1 MRRPSSPTPARRP
14 EAASACGRH
23 PFRVLVA
30 LLAALSLLGAACGDD
45 DDTESGDSGQSDGGG
60 APPEGPAISIGAQ
73 DFGES
78 AILAEVYRQ
87 ALDDQGFDV
96 SIQTVGGFRDLL
108 FGAFDSG
115 DVNLAPDYVASE
127 LEFLNEN
134 AGEATGDVD
143 ETFDLLLPRLEDR
156 GLTGLDPSAAV
167 DTNAFVVTQETADAN
182 GLETLSDLAENG
194 ADLKLGAPQD
204 CETNPF
210 CIPGLQDVYGLD
222 MSGNFTPLDPGVVL
236 TSLQEGAIDVGL
248 LFSTDGRIASEGLVL
263 LEDDQHMLAADNV
276 FPVLSQ
282 ELVDAYGDDL
292 TSVLDGIS
300 GELTTD
306 DLTELN
312 KRYDVDKEDA
322 DAIAEDWLSEHDI
335 TSS

>member
-1 MRRPSSPTPARRP
+1 MKRPSI
-14 EAASACGRH
+14 
-23 PFRVLVA
+23 RVLVA
-30 LLAALSLLGAACGDD
+30 LIAALSLLAAACGDD
-45 DDTESGDSGQSDGGG
+45 DDTQAGDSGQSEDGGG

-78 AILAEVYRQ
+78 AILAEIYRQ
-87 ALDDQGFDV
+87 ALDAEGFDV
-96 SIQTVGGFRDLL
+96 SIQELGGFRDLL

-127 LEFLNEN
+127 LEFLNGN

-143 ETFDLLLPRLEDR
+143 ETFDLLLPRLEERD
-156 GLTGLDPSAAV
+156 LTGLEPSEAV
-167 DTNAFVVTQETADAN
+167 DTNAFVVTQDTADEL
-182 GLETLSDLAENG
+182 GLESLSDLAENG
-194 ADLKLGAPQD
+194 TDLTLGAPQD

-210 CIPGLQDVYGLD
+210 CIPGLKEVYGLD

-263 LEDDQHMLAADNV
+263 LEDDQKMLAADNV

-300 GELTTD
+300 GELTTE

-322 DAIAEDWLSEHDI
+322 DAIAESWLSDHDI
-335 TSS
+335 T

>member
-1 MRRPSSPTPARRP
+1 MRRPSIRA
-14 EAASACGRH
+14 
-23 PFRVLVA
+23 LVA
-30 LLAALSLLGAACGDD
+30 LLAALALLAAACGDD
-45 DDTESGDSGQSDGGG
+45 DDTQSGDSSQAEDGGG

-78 AILAEVYRQ
+78 AILAEIYKQ
-87 ALDDQGFDV
+87 ALDAKGFDA

-127 LEFLNEN
+127 LEFLNQN

-143 ETFDLLLPRLEDR
+143 ETFALLQPRLEEL
-156 GLTGLDPSAAV
+156 GLVGLQPSEAV
-167 DTNAFVVTQETADAN
+167 DTNAFVVTQDTADEL
-182 GLETLSDLAENG
+182 GLESLSDLAEKG
-194 ADLKLGAPQD
+194 ADLTLGAPQD

-210 CIPGLQDVYGLD
+210 CIPGLKDVYGLD
-222 MSGNFTPLDPGVVL
+222 MSGNFTPLDAGVVL

-263 LEDDQHMLAADNV
+263 LDDDQNMLAADNV
-276 FPVLSQ
+276 FPVLSK

-292 TSVLDGIS
+292 TSVLDDIS
-300 GELTTD
+300 AELTTE

-312 KRYDVDKEDA
+312 RRFDVDKEDA
-322 DAIAEDWLSEHDI
+322 DAIAESWLSDHDLGG
-335 TSS
+335 